1 MGRDYSVLVSCVVGV
16 GVEVLGDTVQL
27 SAGGRPGGQPV
38 NS

>member
-1 MGRDYSVLVSCVVGV
+1 MGRDYSGEVSCVVGA

>member
-1 MGRDYSVLVSCVVGV
+1 MVRDDSGKVSCVVGV
-16 GVEVLGDTVQL
+16 GVEMLGDTVQL